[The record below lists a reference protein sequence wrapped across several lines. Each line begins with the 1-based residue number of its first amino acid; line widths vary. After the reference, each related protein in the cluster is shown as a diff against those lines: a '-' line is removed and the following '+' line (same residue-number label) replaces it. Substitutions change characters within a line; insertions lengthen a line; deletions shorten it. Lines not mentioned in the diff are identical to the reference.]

1 MVYHMYYG
9 LYVFLCGKK
18 YLQNHVLEEK
28 IAQYLDK
35 TLELISIYSKI
46 RYICVKE
53 KWAMTADSLTVGG
66 KRFRT
71 RADYEAAVR
80 DQKKIDKIKSR
91 ANLNDPKQLYELFKE
106 LQSGAYQF
114 ESPVG
119 TDFDDEIYEKIEE
132 LKEKGITA
140 ENAGKTVKPRKAKAD
155 KAGKKVQ
162 KEKKIKKTAN
172 LADYDQDMQKQILA
186 ELKKQEKR
194 RKLIVLL
201 ASVVAVLCFGYFGI
215 YYFFSIRTSMDYNQL
230 AALKGSEVLAE
241 TNHTSND
248 FAIHKTS
255 VLLPDVLDEY
265 KTLYEK
271 NKRRI
276 GWLKI
281 DDTII
286 DYPVMQTSN
295 NEYYLDHNF
304 NQEYDKN
311 GSLFLDCDCS
321 VYPVS
326 TNLIIYGHHMKSG
339 QMFGQLQK
347 YAKESYGKEHALIQF
362 DSIYEK
368 ATYQV
373 MYVFRSQVYS
383 EDDLVFKYYQFIN
396 ANSEEEFNSY
406 MEEMEAMSLYDTGVT
421 ASYGDSLLTL
431 STCDHSQEDG
441 RFVVV
446 AKRIK

>member
-1 MVYHMYYG
+1 
-9 LYVFLCGKK
+9 
-18 YLQNHVLEEK
+18 
-28 IAQYLDK
+28 
-35 TLELISIYSKI
+35 
-46 RYICVKE
+46 
-53 KWAMTADSLTVGG
+53 MTANSLMVGG
-66 KRFRT
+66 RRFRT
-71 RADYEAAVR
+71 RADYEAALR
-80 DQKKIDKIKSR
+80 DQKKIDAIRSQKD
-91 ANLNDPKQLYELFKE
+91 LNDPKQLMELYRE
-106 LQSGAYQF
+106 LQVGAYRF

-119 TDFDDEIYEKIEE
+119 TDFDDEIYDKVEN
-132 LKEKGITA
+132 LKKQGTTG
-140 ENAGKTVKPRKAKAD
+140 ENAGEVSTNRKGKIPGKSKSSKQKKQVHNITEYD
-155 KAGKKVQ
+155 K
-162 KEKKIKKTAN
+162 
-172 LADYDQDMQKQILA
+172 DMQKQILE
-186 ELKKQEKR
+186 ELKRQER
-194 RKLIVLL
+194 RRRLIVIA
-201 ASVVAVLCFGYFGI
+201 ASLVAIACFSYFGV
-215 YYFFSIRTSMDYNQL
+215 YYFFSIRTNMDYEQL
-230 AALKGSEVLAE
+230 AELKGSDALTV
-241 TNHTSND
+241 SQSSPND
-248 FAIHKTS
+248 FSLHKTS
-255 VLLPDVLDEY
+255 VKLPDVLDEY

-271 NKRRI
+271 NKKLI

-311 GSLFLDCDCS
+311 GSLFLDCDCNI
-321 VYPVS
+321 YPRS

-347 YAKESYGKEHALIQF
+347 YAKESYAEKHSLIQF

-373 MYVFRSQVYS
+373 MYVFRSQVYN

-406 MEEMEAMSLYDTGVT
+406 MKEMAAMSLYDTGVT

-431 STCDHSQEDG
+431 STCDHSQTDG

>member
-1 MVYHMYYG
+1 M
-9 LYVFLCGKK
+9 
-18 YLQNHVLEEK
+18 EEK

-35 TLELISIYSKI
+35 ILELISRYSKI
-46 RYICVKE
+46 KYICVKE
-53 KWAMTADSLTVGG
+53 KCAMTADNLTVGG
-66 KRFRT
+66 RRFRT
-71 RADYEAAVR
+71 HDDYEAAVR
-80 DQKKIDKIKSR
+80 DQKKIDSIKSR
-91 ANLNDPKQLYELFKE
+91 ANLNDPKQLYNLFKE

-132 LKEKGITA
+132 LKKQGITA
-140 ENAGKTVKPRKAKAD
+140 ENAGKAVKARKEKAKS
-155 KAGKKVQ
+155 
-162 KEKKIKKTAN
+162 KEKKLNKEKKTQKVKKTAN
-172 LADYDQDMQKQILA
+172 FNDFDADMQKQILA
-186 ELKKQEKR
+186 ELKKQEKKR
-194 RKLIVLL
+194 RLIVAL

-215 YYFFSIRTSMDYNQL
+215 YYFYSVRTSMDYSQL
-230 AALKGSEVLAE
+230 ASLKGSDALLA
-241 TNHTSND
+241 TSQTSNN
-248 FAIHKTS
+248 FSIHKTT
-255 VLLPDVLDEY
+255 VMLPDVLDEY

-271 NKRRI
+271 NKRLI

-321 VYPVS
+321 IYPVS

-347 YAKESYGKEHALIQF
+347 YAKESYGKEHSLIQF

-406 MEEMEAMSLYDTGVT
+406 MKEMEAMSLYDTGVV
-421 ASYGDSLLTL
+421 ANYGDSLLTL